1 MTPTAYERLLRRS
14 VVGVGPY
21 VPGASAQETRERL
34 GRDDLIRLNWN
45 ENLFGP
51 LPGVIEEAAAGLDGA
66 WMYPEEAY
74 EEFRHA
80 VAAWAGADPSEVI
93 PGHGI
98 QALTLA
104 LISAFV
110 DPGDAVVIPRPTY
123 GLYAQA
129 CTVAGAEVH
138 RVEVARPS
146 LGFDLEAIAQVAA
159 DVGAK
164 LVWICDPNNP
174 TGRRVTAGE
183 WSEFLEA
190 LPGGCVAVADEA
202 YIDYIEPAHRV
213 DRLADIRAGR
223 PVIVLRTFSKIFG
236 LAGLRL
242 GYMLVHTSLAP
253 HVNAVQEPFNV
264 NVAALSAGIAS
275 LARTELLPARRD
287 QVCAARARLTER
299 LTGNGIRAIDSDAN
313 FVLLEIDGHDD
324 LAVADDLARDGLL
337 VRPGTEFGLPGFIR
351 VTTADEAVMDRVAE
365 KLLSRRP
372 AGAGTRSG

>member
-1 MTPTAYERLLRRS
+1 MTATAYERLLRRS
-14 VVGVGPY
+14 VCGVGPY
-21 VPGASAQETRERL
+21 VPGASAQETKARL

-51 LPGVIEEAAAGLDGA
+51 LAGVLEATAARLKDA

-74 EEFRHA
+74 EELRDA
-80 VAAWAGADPSEVI
+80 LARWSGAEPVEVI

-104 LISAFV
+104 VISAFV

-129 CTVAGAEVH
+129 CAVAGAEVH
-138 RVEVARPS
+138 RVDAPAPS
-146 LGFDLEAIAQVAA
+146 LAFDLDAIAHTATA
-159 DVGAK
+159 VGAK

-174 TGRRVTAGE
+174 TGLRLRAGE
-183 WSEFLEA
+183 WAEFLDA
-190 LPGGCVAVADEA
+190 LPAGCVAVADEA
-202 YIDYIEPAHRV
+202 YVDYIEPAQRI

-223 PVIVLRTFSKIFG
+223 PVIILRTFSKIFG

-242 GYMLVHTSLAP
+242 GYILVHESLAP

-264 NVAALSAGIAS
+264 NLAALSAGIAS
-275 LARTELLPARRD
+275 LARTEQLPARRD
-287 QVCAARARLTER
+287 QVGAARARLTDPLSGSR
-299 LTGNGIRAIDSDAN
+299 IRALDSDAN
-313 FVLLEIDGHDD
+313 FVLLKLDGRDD
-324 LAVADDLARDGLL
+324 LTVADALARDGLL

-351 VTTADEAVMDRVAE
+351 VTTAATDVMDLVAA
-365 KLLSRRP
+365 KLAALSAR
-372 AGAGTRSG
+372 